1 MKAHKSS
8 SNRFPNSLKIKFSF
22 NKLFVSHVAAHVHT
36 WILAIE
42 ILIIILVTC
51 LRITPK
57 TQRWMETLKLA
68 IPCGETHTY
77 VEGLNGVVSFTPN
90 G

>member
-8 SNRFPNSLKIKFSF
+8 SNRSPNSLLIKFSF
-22 NKLFVSHVAAHVHT
+22 NKLFVSHVAAHVHA

-57 TQRWMETLKLA
+57 TQRWMETLKLT
-68 IPCGETHTY
+68 IPCGETYY
-77 VEGLNGVVSFTPN
+77 VERLNGVVSFTPN